1 MSSLDHEARAANQ
14 FWFRKAR
21 HFILGNCDGSEYFPL
36 LRSSARELE
45 ICNVSISSLR
55 LSRAGFVSDSCR
67 LVSKMN
73 DNNKR
78 AAATHRSFFYIFLLV
93 VFFTLNAF
101 INAPSTNKGNQ
112 RYFFIELN
120 RCT

>member
-36 LRSSARELE
+36 LRCSARELE

-55 LSRAGFVSDSCR
+55 QRADEPRRFCVRFLPSRLKD
-67 LVSKMN
+67 
-73 DNNKR
+73 
-78 AAATHRSFFYIFLLV
+78 
-93 VFFTLNAF
+93 
-101 INAPSTNKGNQ
+101 
-112 RYFFIELN
+112 E
-120 RCT
+120 